1 MTAPLRLARW
11 REMQSWE
18 RENTSVWKIALG
30 VTLGILVAGVIGFF
44 VRAWMAQA
52 AIEQI
57 TQQANKVLIQQHQAA
72 QAARDRAIADKA
84 EQERA
89 AAYAA
94 AARQRAQT
102 AATEA
107 AVRRERAWAKYY
119 KRPALCDNQPSNE
132 TMMKCANE
140 YIRAKRQC
148 DLDYESGKL

>member
-1 MTAPLRLARW
+1 
-11 REMQSWE
+11 MQSWE
-18 RENTSVWKIALG
+18 REDMSVWKIALG

-57 TQQANKVLIQQHQAA
+57 TQQTSKMLIQQQQAD
-72 QAARDRAIADKA
+72 QAARDRSLAEKA

-94 AARQRAQT
+94 TARQQAHT
-102 AATEA
+102 SATDAAM
-107 AVRRERAWAKYY
+107 RRERAWSKYY
-119 KRPALCDNQPSNE
+119 KRPALCDDQPSNE

-140 YIRAKRQC
+140 HIRAKRQF
-148 DLDYESGKL
+148 DADYEAGKL

>member
-1 MTAPLRLARW
+1 
-11 REMQSWE
+11 MQSWE
-18 RENTSVWKIALG
+18 REDTSVWKIALG

-57 TQQANKVLIQQHQAA
+57 TQQANKMLLQQQQAA

-102 AATEA
+102 AATDA
-107 AVRRERAWAKYY
+107 AIRRERAWAKYY
-119 KRPALCDNQPSNE
+119 KRTALCDDQPSNE

-140 YIRAKRQC
+140 HIRAKRQF
-148 DLDYESGKL
+148 DLDYEAGKL

>member
-1 MTAPLRLARW
+1 MRV
-11 REMQSWE
+11 WE
-18 RENTSVWKIALG
+18 RGEISLWKITIG

-52 AIEQI
+52 VVEQVG
-57 TQQANKVLIQQHQAA
+57 QQANKMLLQQQQAA
-72 QAARDRAIADKA
+72 QAARNRALAEKA

-102 AATEA
+102 AATDA
-107 AVRRERAWAKYY
+107 AMRRERAWAKYY

-140 YIRAKRQC
+140 HIRAKRQF
-148 DLDYESGKL
+148 DLDYEAGKL